1 MLIMSDIDTDA
12 PSPSIHAVAIDATR
26 NETSDKGIDDVGK
39 IDRSVDESSP
49 LKRSDI
55 GDDQAVH

>member
-1 MLIMSDIDTDA
+1 MSTDTPSPTIGTVTIDT
-12 PSPSIHAVAIDATR
+12 TG
-26 NETSDKGIDDVGK
+26 NETSDEGIDDVGK

-55 GDDQAVH
+55 GNDQAVD